1 MTTTLTRSEVEAR
14 GVATPRVSQL
24 EQAISGK
31 ELLRTLGTWIILA
44 GVIGIA
50 TWVIVA
56 LIAPAWQSA
65 NEPALLIVAEVYAS
79 LPIAA
84 LLNLGGWKGVRDRLG
99 FRFTSWRDIGLAIV
113 VWILTFAGSACI
125 YVLLAPIL
133 GSPQQVLDTLLSSG
147 TDVMRFPTA
156 TPADLVLI
164 LVRALFLAG
173 LAEELLYRG
182 LLFGW
187 LGRYLSVGLVAIVTA
202 VVFGLQHYYPT
213 VMVIA
218 FVYGLAAGFI
228 RARTGSTLNTLVMHV
243 LSDGLLLAVA
253 VLRMGVS

>member
-1 MTTTLTRSEVEAR
+1 MMTTTLARTKVEAR
-14 GVATPRVSQL
+14 GAATPRASQL
-24 EQAISGK
+24 QQAISGK
-31 ELLRTLGTWIILA
+31 ELLRTLGTWIVLA
-44 GVIGIA
+44 AIIGIT
-50 TWVIVA
+50 TWAIVA

-65 NEPALLIVAEVYAS
+65 NEPALLIAAEVYAS

-99 FRFTSWRDIGLAIV
+99 FRFTSWGDIGLAIV
-113 VWILTFAGSACI
+113 VSILTFAGSAGV
-125 YVLLAPIL
+125 YALLTPIL
-133 GSPQQVLDTLLSSG
+133 GSPQQVLETLLSSG
-147 TDVMRFPTA
+147 TDVTRFPTA
-156 TPADLVLI
+156 TPVDLVLI

-187 LGRYLSVGLVAIVTA
+187 LSRYLSVGLVSVVTA

-213 VMVIA
+213 VMLIA
-218 FVYGLAAGFI
+218 FLYGLAAGFI
-228 RARTGSTLNTLVMHV
+228 RARTGSTLNTLVMH
-243 LSDGLLLAVA
+243 GLLLAVA